1 MSLINDALKRARQA
15 QPENLAPADGPWLR
29 PVERAP
35 RGARPDFLMLALI
48 GVVLV
53 LAGVLLL
60 QWFHSGDL
68 IVRAKTI
75 PAAPAPEAI
84 HATPASVQTAAVAQ
98 PATNLAVAV
107 EPAKPPPIVY
117 KLQSIFYFPK
127 NPSAVI
133 NGKTVHEGTV
143 VGEARVVAIGQESAT
158 ILMGSGETNILEL
171 Q

>member
-84 HATPASVQTAAVAQ
+84 HATPASVQEPCNKNRGAHAPSRASNRRPRRLVSRRQASPASGLAAA
-98 PATNLAVAV
+98 LEMFIFAVFHLRLSA
-107 EPAKPPPIVY
+107 PIC
-117 KLQSIFYFPK
+117 
-127 NPSAVI
+127 
-133 NGKTVHEGTV
+133 G
-143 VGEARVVAIGQESAT
+143 
-158 ILMGSGETNILEL
+158 
-171 Q
+171 